1 MTVKLSADIL
11 FLCLPVTVLVGLI
24 LQVVAL
30 TSSSWVTVDRY
41 VVTYWNPVHK
51 KLYRDDDHMPLGTG
65 AAHRWEQLATAGVWS
80 VCYSF
85 PHFPDNHTAPYC
97 AQFSEDSHQ
106 DIWLLTIQVLS
117 TLSPT
122 LSALGL
128 VMCVLAPLF
137 GCCCGSGRLVWMA
150 RRLLAWSG
158 LLGLVAVTYYH
169 VMMSKEFLVYYD
181 TGRYEMFKCWG
192 FHAYLDGALIHLM
205 VCLIYKTNEKNLNT
219 IQKI

>member
-106 DIWLLTIQVLS
+106 
-117 TLSPT
+117 
-122 LSALGL
+122 
-128 VMCVLAPLF
+128 
-137 GCCCGSGRLVWMA
+137 
-150 RRLLAWSG
+150 G